1 MFLYTLYAVTGE
13 PIGQTPLMGQA
24 IRAARCY
31 AVAHRVPCV
40 VECRRLDTDEA
51 RRVLLN
57 ADGSMVK
64 LWQAA

>member
-1 MFLYTLYAVTGE
+1 MFLYTLYVVTGE
-13 PIGQTPLMGQA
+13 PIGQA

-40 VECRRLDTDEA
+40 MECRRLDTNET
-51 RRVLLN
+51 RRVQLN
-57 ADGSMVK
+57 ADGSIVK

>member
-1 MFLYTLYAVTGE
+1 MFFYTLYAVTGE

-40 VECRRLDTDEA
+40 VECRRLDTNET
-51 RRVLLN
+51 RRVQLN
-57 ADGSMVK
+57 TDGSIVK

>member
-1 MFLYTLYAVTGE
+1 MFLYTLYVVTGE

-31 AVAHRVPCV
+31 AVAHRVSCV